1 MLAVVIVTPCLL
13 GVCVVD
19 SGVMKPSKFPG
30 ASGFIEVPEP
40 KLRAEAFAVVRDAEG
55 NGWAFD
61 EDPPRP
67 ISEDEVKAKGGFRV
81 KPEDADELVPA
92 LPA

>member
-1 MLAVVIVTPCLL
+1 
-13 GVCVVD
+13 
-19 SGVMKPSKFPG
+19 MKPSTFPG

-40 KLRAEAFAVVRDAEG
+40 KLLFEAFAVVRDAEG

-67 ISEDEVKAKGGFRV
+67 ISEEEVKAKGGFRV

>member
-1 MLAVVIVTPCLL
+1 
-13 GVCVVD
+13 
-19 SGVMKPSKFPG
+19 
-30 ASGFIEVPEP
+30 
-40 KLRAEAFAVVRDAEG
+40 LRAEAFAVVRDAEG

>member
-1 MLAVVIVTPCLL
+1 V
-13 GVCVVD
+13 
-19 SGVMKPSKFPG
+19 PSDKF
-30 ASGFIEVPEP
+30 
-40 KLRAEAFAVVRDAEG
+40 RAEAFAVVRDSKG

-67 ISEDEVKAKGGFRV
+67 ISEDEIKASGGFRV